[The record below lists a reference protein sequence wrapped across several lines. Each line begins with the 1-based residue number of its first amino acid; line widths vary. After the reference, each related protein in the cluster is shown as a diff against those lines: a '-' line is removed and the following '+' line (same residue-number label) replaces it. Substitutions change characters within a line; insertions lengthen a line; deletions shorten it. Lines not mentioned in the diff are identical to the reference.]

1 MKEQRVNRLS
11 GLCILMSVCLLLMT
25 STGCSAPDHFK
36 VYDVDSL
43 ETQHF
48 RVGLTDQFS
57 LQQKDARIT
66 TLTHFA
72 NPVAKT
78 PVAAPLANIQNKHA
92 HLTWYR
98 LQQQQPE
105 PRRTVRFENQFGQHS
120 VDIRQPRYLLVP
132 AEKKSDPAS
141 KFPKGLDHYKCYDV
155 IKVSTFPGTPLV
167 RLEDQFGVQ
176 NNVQVDEPV
185 LFCLPVM
192 KERPGEQPQRIKNK
206 RNHLAVYPITP
217 EGSDK
222 QISVQDQFRERDL
235 VTRNGVFLCVPTTKQ
250 DVVTHND

>member
-1 MKEQRVNRLS
+1 MKEQRVNRLG

-25 STGCSAPDHFK
+25 SAGCSAPDHFK

-43 ETQHF
+43 ETQPF
-48 RVGLTDQFS
+48 RVRLTDQFS
-57 LQQKDARIT
+57 PQQKDARVM

-78 PVAAPLANIQNKHA
+78 PVGGSPAKIRNKHA

-105 PRRTVRFENQFGQHS
+105 PRRTVRFKNQFGQHS

-132 AEKKSDPAS
+132 AEKKSDPDS
-141 KFPKGLDHYKCYDV
+141 QFPKKLDHYKCYDI
-155 IKVSTFPGTPLV
+155 IKVNVFPGAPLV
-167 RLEDQFGVQ
+167 SLEDQFGVQ
-176 NNVQVDEPV
+176 NNVQIDEPV
-185 LFCLPVM
+185 LFCLPVV
-192 KERPGEQPQRIKNK
+192 KEREGEEPQRIKDK
-206 RNHLAVYPITP
+206 RNHLAIYPITP

-222 QISVQDQFRERDL
+222 QISVQDQFGERDL
-235 VTRNGVFLCVPTTKQ
+235 VTRRGVFLCVPTTKQ
-250 DVVTHND
+250 VFVTHND